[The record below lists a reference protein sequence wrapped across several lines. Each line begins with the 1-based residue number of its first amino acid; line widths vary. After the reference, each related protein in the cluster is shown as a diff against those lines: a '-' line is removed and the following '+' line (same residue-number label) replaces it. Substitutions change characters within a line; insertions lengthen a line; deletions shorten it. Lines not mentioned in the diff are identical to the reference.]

1 MIIRKDNS
9 FPSSPTDGTEIYRGT
24 AETCADPTAIVG
36 QIYYYAAFAADDR
49 NNWSAADAGAQW
61 KSENVQEGSG
71 LNIPTGTPENLRKFL
86 HNGHL
91 FIRHSSGTFTMLGQR
106 KD

>member
-1 MIIRKDNS
+1 VIIRKDNS
-9 FPSSPTDGTEIYRGT
+9 FPSCPSDGTEIYRGT
-24 AETCADPTAIVG
+24 AETCDDPTAIVG

-49 NNWSAADAGAQW
+49 NNWSDTDAGAQW

-71 LNIPTGTPENLRKFL
+71 LNITAETPENLRKFL